1 MASSPLRRWRDQAA
15 RCGRAL
21 LRALLA
27 LALGIAVVAVTIL
40 LFATLY
46 VAVAGKIGD

>member
-1 MASSPLRRWRDQAA
+1 VTSPLVRLWRDRTA

-27 LALGIAVVAVTIL
+27 LAVGVAVVAATIL

-46 VAVAGKIGD
+46 VAVAGRIGD